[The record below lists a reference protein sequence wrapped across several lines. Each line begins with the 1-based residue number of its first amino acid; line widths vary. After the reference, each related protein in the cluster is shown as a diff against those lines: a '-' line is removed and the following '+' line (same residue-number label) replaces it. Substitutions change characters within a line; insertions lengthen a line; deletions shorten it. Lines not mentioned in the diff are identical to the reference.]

1 MDAGRAPTQGDM
13 VLSFVGSQA
22 TVQKSGMVLPP
33 NLPERS
39 WERIGANLREL
50 VNSSAWWLADWLLY
64 GEATYGWR
72 RYKEAIERTG
82 LDYQTL
88 RNYAWVARRFEHHRR
103 HDGLSFA
110 HHAEVTRLSPPEQD
124 YWLRRAEQQKWSR
137 NELRR
142 AVRAGLAAQS
152 DEARLG
158 PAADAGKQEVPRPVE
173 PAAAEQRRK
182 ATTLTIEL
190 SADRLE
196 HYSRQAAAH
205 GLPVGQW
212 ITQTLDTADQHTA
225 DRDTADPHT
234 TDRDTADRRTADQHT
249 ADRRTAD
256 GRTGDRHTADPRT
269 AADRHT
275 TDQHTADRRTA

>member
-1 MDAGRAPTQGDM
+1 MDTGRAPVQGDV
-13 VLSFVGSQA
+13 VLSFVGSRA

-33 NLPERS
+33 HLPERS

-50 VNSSAWWLADWLLY
+50 ANSSAWWLADWLLY
-64 GEATYGWR
+64 GEDTYGWR

-142 AVRAGLAAQS
+142 ALRAGLAEQR
-152 DEARLG
+152 DETGIPPGTDAG
-158 PAADAGKQEVPRPVE
+158 QQTGQQTGQQAGKQTGQQAGKQEVPRPVE
-173 PAAAEQRRK
+173 PAATEQRRQ

-190 SADRLE
+190 SADQLE

-205 GLPVGQW
+205 GLPVGRW
-212 ITQTLDTADQHTA
+212 VTQTLDTAGRHTI
-225 DRDTADPHT
+225 DRHDT
-234 TDRDTADRRTADQHT
+234 DRRTA
-249 ADRRTAD
+249 
-256 GRTGDRHTADPRT
+256 
-269 AADRHT
+269 
-275 TDQHTADRRTA
+275 

>member
-1 MDAGRAPTQGDM
+1 MDAGRAPAQGDV
-13 VLSFVGSQA
+13 VLSFTGSQA
-22 TVQKSGMVLPP
+22 TVQKSGMVFPP

-103 HDGLSFA
+103 RDSLSFA

-152 DEARLG
+152 DETGTG
-158 PAADAGKQEVPRPVE
+158 PAAGAGDPKTPPPVTDPAVTDPAVTDPPVTDPAVTGPAVTG
-173 PAAAEQRRK
+173 PAAAGQRQQ

-190 SADRLE
+190 SADQLE

-205 GLPVGQW
+205 GLPVGRW
-212 ITQTLDTADQHTA
+212 ITRTLDTADRHTPGSTAGRHAPDQHA
-225 DRDTADPHT
+225 AGRHT
-234 TDRDTADRRTADQHT
+234 PGLRTA
-249 ADRRTAD
+249 
-256 GRTGDRHTADPRT
+256 
-269 AADRHT
+269 
-275 TDQHTADRRTA
+275 

>member
-1 MDAGRAPTQGDM
+1 MDAGREPAQGDV

-22 TVQKSGMVLPP
+22 TVQKSGMVFPP

-103 HDGLSFA
+103 HDSLSFA

-124 YWLRRAEQQKWSR
+124 YWLRMAEQQKWSR

-152 DEARLG
+152 DEG
-158 PAADAGKQEVPRPVE
+158 GISPGNDAGEREGLRPVE
-173 PAAAEQRRK
+173 PAATEQRRQL
-182 ATTLTIEL
+182 TTLTIEL
-190 SADRLE
+190 SADQLE

-212 ITQTLDTADQHTA
+212 VTRTLDTTDRHDA
-225 DRDTADPHT
+225 DRHG
-234 TDRDTADRRTADQHT
+234 TDRHIADRRTA
-249 ADRRTAD
+249 
-256 GRTGDRHTADPRT
+256 
-269 AADRHT
+269 
-275 TDQHTADRRTA
+275 

>member
-1 MDAGRAPTQGDM
+1 MTGAVRTAGRPEPGPVHAGRAPAQGDV

-103 HDGLSFA
+103 RDSLSFA

-152 DEARLG
+152 DEAGIRPAADTGKQTPRPAEPAG
-158 PAADAGKQEVPRPVE
+158 PAAG
-173 PAAAEQRRK
+173 EQRRQ

-196 HYSRQAAAH
+196 HYSRRAAAH
-205 GLPVGQW
+205 GLPVDQW
-212 ITQTLDTADQHTA
+212 ITRTLDTADQPTADHHTA
-225 DRDTADPHT
+225 DRLP
-234 TDRDTADRRTADQHT
+234 ADRPTA
-249 ADRRTAD
+249 
-256 GRTGDRHTADPRT
+256 DRHTADGL
-269 AADRHT
+269 
-275 TDQHTADRRTA
+275 TADRPTADRLTA

>member
-1 MDAGRAPTQGDM
+1 MDAGRVPAQGDV

-103 HDGLSFA
+103 RDSLSFA

-142 AVRAGLAAQS
+142 AVRAGLAAQR
-152 DEARLG
+152 DEAGIAPGADTGTPQAPRPAG
-158 PAADAGKQEVPRPVE
+158 PAAGPGAG
-173 PAAAEQRRK
+173 PAAGPGAGSAAGPVAGEPRG

-205 GLPVGQW
+205 GLPVDQW
-212 ITQTLDTADQHTA
+212 ITRMLDTADRPTPARGTA
-225 DRDTADPHT
+225 DRPTS
-234 TDRDTADRRTADQHT
+234 
-249 ADRRTAD
+249 
-256 GRTGDRHTADPRT
+256 DRHTADRG
-269 AADRHT
+269 
-275 TDQHTADRRTA
+275 TADRPTADRLTA

>member
-1 MDAGRAPTQGDM
+1 MDAGRAPAQGD

-22 TVQKSGMVLPP
+22 TVQKSGMVFPP

-142 AVRAGLAAQS
+142 ALRAGLAAQS
-152 DEARLG
+152 DEAG
-158 PAADAGKQEVPRPVE
+158 DSPGTDAGKVPRRVE
-173 PAAAEQRRK
+173 PAATEQHRQV
-182 ATTLTIEL
+182 TTITIEL
-190 SADRLE
+190 SADQLE

-205 GLPVGQW
+205 GLPVGRW
-212 ITQTLDTADQHTA
+212 VTQTLDTTDKHDPDRHTA
-225 DRDTADPHT
+225 DR
-234 TDRDTADRRTADQHT
+234 HT
-249 ADRRTAD
+249 ADRRTA
-256 GRTGDRHTADPRT
+256 
-269 AADRHT
+269 
-275 TDQHTADRRTA
+275 